1 MTDLVLLD
9 YDGVIVDSAQ
19 PVLEQ
24 TAVFCK
30 DQGLP
35 FALTLADF
43 DQLDPATFAML
54 AKVAGIPDSD
64 HRAYGRFLFDTLQN
78 GVTQIALFDG
88 ISEILRD
95 LSEQHILCVVT
106 ANHADVVR
114 TRLAQEGL
122 NDCIS
127 TYYGSDRPG
136 GKAQHICEALNHYA
150 IDAGQTWMVGDS
162 VSDMDAARTAGVN
175 ALAVAWGWQSV
186 NVLKTRAPDHLFHA
200 PQELHAFLSSPL
212 ALSQTSHS

>member
-35 FALTLADF
+35 FSLTLADF

-88 ISEILRD
+88 ISEMLRD
-95 LSEQHILCVVT
+95 LSERHILCVVT

-122 NDCIS
+122 NDCIG

-136 GKAQHICEALNHYA
+136 GKAEHIREAFNHYA
-150 IDAGQTWMVGDS
+150 IDARQTWMVGDS

-175 ALAVAWGWQSV
+175 ALAVAWGWQSAD
-186 NVLKTRAPDHLFHA
+186 VLKTRAPDHLFNA
-200 PQELHAFLSSPL
+200 PQELHAFLSCLL

>member
-35 FALTLADF
+35 FSLTLADF
-43 DQLDPATFAML
+43 DRLDPATFTML
-54 AKVAGIPDSD
+54 AKVAGIPDPD
-64 HRAYGRFLFDTLQN
+64 HREYGRFLFNTLQN
-78 GVTQIALFDG
+78 GATQIPLFDG
-88 ISEILRD
+88 ISEMLRD
-95 LSEQHILCVVT
+95 LSERHILCVVT

-114 TRLAQEGL
+114 TRLAQEEL
-122 NDCIS
+122 DDCIS

-136 GKAQHICEALNHYA
+136 GKAEHIREALNHYA
-150 IDAGQTWMVGDS
+150 IDARQTWMVGDS
-162 VSDMDAARTAGVN
+162 VSDIDAARTAGVN
-175 ALAVAWGWQSV
+175 ALAVGWGWQSAV
-186 NVLKTRAPDHLFHA
+186 VLKTRAPDHIFQT
-200 PQELHAFLSSPL
+200 PQELHAFLSRPL

>member
-19 PVLEQ
+19 PVLQQ

-30 DQGLP
+30 NQGLP
-35 FALTLADF
+35 FSLTLADF
-43 DQLDPATFAML
+43 DRLDPATFTML
-54 AKVAGIPDSD
+54 AKVAGIPDPD

-78 GVTQIALFDG
+78 GTTQIALFDG
-88 ISEILRD
+88 ISEMLRD
-95 LSEQHILCVVT
+95 LSERHILCVVT

-122 NDCIS
+122 DDCIS

-136 GKAQHICEALNHYA
+136 GKAEHIREALNHYA
-150 IDAGQTWMVGDS
+150 INVQRTWMVGDS
-162 VSDMDAARTAGVN
+162 VSDMDAARAAGVN
-175 ALAVAWGWQSV
+175 ALAVGWGWQSAD
-186 NVLKTRAPDHLFHA
+186 VLKTRAPDHLFQA
-200 PQELHAFLSSPL
+200 PQALHAFLSSPL

>member
-35 FALTLADF
+35 FSLTLADF

-54 AKVAGIPDSD
+54 AKVAGIPDPD

-78 GVTQIALFDG
+78 GATQIALFDG
-88 ISEILRD
+88 ISEMLRD
-95 LSEQHILCVVT
+95 LSERHILCVVT

-122 NDCIS
+122 NDCIG
-127 TYYGSDRPG
+127 TYYGNDRPG
-136 GKAQHICEALNHYA
+136 GKAEHIREAFNHYA
-150 IDAGQTWMVGDS
+150 IDARQTWMVGDS
-162 VSDMDAARTAGVN
+162 VSDMDAARAAGVN
-175 ALAVAWGWQSV
+175 ALAVGWGWQSAD
-186 NVLKTRAPDHLFHA
+186 VLKTRAPDHLFNA
-200 PQELHAFLSSPL
+200 PQELHAFLSCLL